1 MKATCSC
8 AALSS
13 PTKRVLGF
21 LRWILPGTILA
32 LMPKCPV
39 CLAAYIALFSGIGIS
54 LPVASFLRTG
64 LIVLCVLAL
73 VFLVVRQIRR
83 LISRPSMGA

>member
-8 AALSS
+8 AAPSS
-13 PTKRVLGF
+13 PTKRAF
-21 LRWILPGTILA
+21 RFFRWILPGTILA